1 MQPCLAVRQV
11 FEEHFGRAVLELS
24 VSRESVQ
31 EQELF
36 AKRPWPKE
44 FPVLEH
50 PQPAYTALTE
60 ATVADQVADL
70 FLASVTPSPATH
82 ASLNHLKTGET
93 LLAT

>member
-1 MQPCLAVRQV
+1 MRQV

-31 EQELF
+31 ELF
-36 AKRPWPKE
+36 NRRPWPKE

-60 ATVADQVADL
+60 ATVADQFADL

-82 ASLNHLKTGET
+82 AGLNHLKTGET